1 MAAPIRHNDPANK
14 QLFSHPRM
22 VADLARLL
30 GDDWVDDL
38 DLDQLARLPA
48 EHVADDL
55 RKRLAD
61 MPWWAPFKPGGGRP
75 AGAGVLFHIEF
86 QSSPDPLMA
95 ERMLEYAA
103 LLRNDLARSGWKPA
117 PMGLVV
123 AHVPL
128 VVYNGRERWRV
139 PLQLATPAGWA
150 PPMLVRLQP
159 SFAYRLIE
167 AKDYAG
173 DEAADGNLA
182 RAALALDAAPAA
194 GLAAALKR
202 AATLLAEVGDR
213 ALQRSFEVWCD
224 GILRPR
230 FGDSLRTLANM
241 METPTM
247 LADTLRE
254 WEERIIDEGRQA
266 GRREGRQ
273 EGRQAGRR
281 EGLQEG
287 RQEMLEGERTLLCG
301 QAERRF
307 GAATG
312 EALAG
317 ILAGV
322 EDHAELMRIG
332 TLIVDCASGPELLA
346 RAQPR

>member
-1 MAAPIRHNDPANK
+1 
-14 QLFSHPRM
+14 
-22 VADLARLL
+22 
-30 GDDWVDDL
+30 
-38 DLDQLARLPA
+38 
-48 EHVADDL
+48 
-55 RKRLAD
+55 
-61 MPWWAPFKPGGGRP
+61 
-75 AGAGVLFHIEF
+75 
-86 QSSPDPLMA
+86 
-95 ERMLEYAA
+95 
-103 LLRNDLARSGWKPA
+103 
-117 PMGLVV
+117 MGLVV

-139 PLQLATPAGWA
+139 PLQLVTPAGWA
-150 PPMLVRLQP
+150 PPMLARLQP
-159 SFAYRLIE
+159 SFAYRLIK

-173 DEAADGNLA
+173 DDVEDGNLA

-230 FGDSLRTLANM
+230 FGDSLPTLANM

-254 WEERIIDEGRQA
+254 WEERIIDEGRQE

-273 EGRQAGRR
+273 EGRQ
-281 EGLQEG
+281 
-287 RQEMLEGERTLLCG
+287 EMLAGERTLLCG

-312 EALAG
+312 QALAG